1 MKRLF
6 CAFFFGF
13 VLLSGC
19 AKQATGEKQADI
31 VRPVGAYK
39 VVMRE
44 FVPTV
49 EISASILASK
59 QVTLMAK
66 LPAEVKKLPVVE
78 GQFVRKGEPLV
89 ILDDKDYQLAMKQA
103 LAQREAAKAG
113 LKAAEVAFENAS
125 STFKRFSSLKEKE
138 AVPDNDYEKV
148 ETGYKA
154 AMAQLEVA
162 RAQVKLAE
170 VGVEAARTN
179 LEYTV
184 VRAPFDGVVG
194 TILVNQGD
202 RIQVMPPT
210 PLLLFAQISEL
221 KVVGAVVDREL
232 GLVKEG
238 IACEVFVDQVLD
250 APIQA
255 KVDRIDPILDPKTRA
270 ANVHVLI
277 QNPDMKLRPFMSARI
292 RVKGEPKKALS
303 VPDDA
308 IIRPDLGGSKGFVFV
323 IRDGVAKRQEI
334 ETGLRNGA
342 YFEVV
347 SGLQEGVLIVRGGQT
362 TLVDGQKVEVKEVS
376 Q

>member
-6 CAFFFGF
+6 CAFFFG
-13 VLLSGC
+13 VLLLSGC
-19 AKQATGEKQADI
+19 AKQATSEKQTDI

-66 LPAEVKKLPVVE
+66 LPAEVKKVPVVE

-194 TILVNQGD
+194 TIMVSEGD

-238 IACEVFVDQVLD
+238 IACEVVVDQVLD

-347 SGLQEGVLIVRGGQT
+347 RGLQEGVLIVRGGQT

>member
-6 CAFFFGF
+6 CAFLFGF
-13 VLLSGC
+13 LLLSGC
-19 AKQATGEKQADI
+19 AKQATGEKQTDI

-39 VVMRE
+39 VGMRE

-66 LPAEVKKLPVVE
+66 LPAEVKKVPVVE

-194 TILVNQGD
+194 TIMVSEGD

-238 IACEVFVDQVLD
+238 IPCEVFVDQVLD
-250 APIQA
+250 APIEA

-277 QNPDMKLRPFMSARI
+277 QNPDMRLRPFMSARI

-334 ETGLRNGA
+334 ETGLRNGP

-347 SGLQEGVLIVRGGQT
+347 NGLQEGVLIVRGGHT

>member
-1 MKRLF
+1 MKKFSYPSLL
-6 CAFFFGF
+6 GF
-13 VLLSGC
+13 LLLYGC
-19 AKQATGEKQADI
+19 AKQATGEKQTDV
-31 VRPVGAYK
+31 VRPVGAYR
-39 VVMRE
+39 VAMRE
-44 FVPTV
+44 FVPTI

-66 LPAEVKKLPVVE
+66 LPAEVKKVPVVE

-89 ILDDKDYQLAMKQA
+89 ILDDKEYQLAMKQA

-125 STFKRFSSLKEKE
+125 STLKRFSTLKGKE

-154 AMAQLEVA
+154 AMAQLDVA

-170 VGVEAARTN
+170 VAVEAARTN

-194 TILVNQGD
+194 TIMVDEGT

-210 PLLLFAQISEL
+210 PLLVFADISEL

-238 IACEVFVDQVLD
+238 MECEVFVDTVLD
-250 APIQA
+250 APIQG
-255 KVDRIDPILDPKTRA
+255 KINRIDPILDPKTRA
-270 ANVHVLI
+270 ANVYVLI

-292 RVKGEPKKALS
+292 RLKGKPKKALS
-303 VPDDA
+303 VPDDS
-308 IIRPDLGGSKGFVFV
+308 IIRPDLGGAKGFVFV
-323 IRDGVAKRQEI
+323 IKDGIARRQEI
-334 ETGLRNGA
+334 ETGLREGA

-347 SGLQEGVLIVRGGQT
+347 SGLEEGVLIVRGGQT